1 MESELKVQMSTSTHT
16 FLIAAN
22 LRDAIPFKGSHRGPC
37 GGGIYLEISDISACL
52 SIPNFVQLQFIY
64 ERDKYLLKEVVQEMG
79 LKMAEEVHP
88 DGLFLLQLGLL
99 NAPCKNKPALTDCYF
114 LIGSADI
121 YFYNH
126 NFQSICI

>member
-1 MESELKVQMSTSTHT
+1 MSTSTHT

-22 LRDAIPFKGSHRGPC
+22 LRDAIPFKGSHRGLC
-37 GGGIYLEISDISACL
+37 SGGIYLEISDISACL

-88 DGLFLLQLGLL
+88 DGLF
-99 NAPCKNKPALTDCYF
+99 
-114 LIGSADI
+114 
-121 YFYNH
+121 FYSWG
-126 NFQSICI
+126 F